1 MDRDA
6 ALDTYRYL
14 RGGIPV
20 MLIMLGVAIAI
31 DVARTGHWLTSISA
45 YYFTSAH
52 AVFIGSICA
61 MGTLLIVYRGVK
73 PTEDVLLNLAG
84 VLAFVVAFVPTTRPE
99 PEVAIGLVPDA
110 TVTANVWALTVALL
124 VSRIASWA
132 LYRRTRTAPDLGP
145 IARAAMWMQRLLLL
159 AGVVTLVAAPHWFV
173 ANAHGIAAVALFAAI
188 IATVFLT
195 AFVADKGVVD
205 SPNPALYQRL
215 YRWIAVVM
223 AITLIAAVVAHYAL
237 SEFSHVV
244 IVVEIVLL
252 AEFFV
257 YWAVQTVE
265 KWNPPADST
274 EHQSCTAG
282 EERVLKAL

>member
-20 MLIMLGVAIAI
+20 MLIMLGVAVAI
-31 DVARTGHWLTSISA
+31 EIVRSRDWLTSISA

-52 AVFIGSICA
+52 AVFIGSICV
-61 MGTLLIVYRGVK
+61 MGALLIVYRGVK

-84 VLAFVVAFVPTTRPE
+84 TLAFVVAFVPTTRPE
-99 PEVAIGLVPDA
+99 PDVPIGLVPDA
-110 TVTANVWALTVALL
+110 TVTANVWALVAALA
-124 VSRIASWA
+124 VARVASWFM
-132 LYRRTRTAPDLGP
+132 YRQTRTTPELGP
-145 IARAAMWMQRLLLL
+145 IARVAMWVQRILL
-159 AGVVTLVAAPHWFV
+159 AVGVVTLALAPRWFV
-173 ANAHGIAAVALFAAI
+173 ANAHGIAASALFAAI

-205 SPNPALYQRL
+205 SPNPALYQRV

-223 AITLIAAVVAHYAL
+223 VITLIAAVVAHYAL

-244 IVVEIVLL
+244 IVVEVVLL

-265 KWNPPADST
+265 KWNPPPDVA
-274 EHQSCTAG
+274 ERQSCSAR
-282 EERVLKAL
+282 EERVVNAL